1 MFQVSFTLVTDSYQE
16 CRKQKTAKFCYM
28 LLMFVCHAAD
38 IHGKLKEIHC
48 ELSQKKKDRK
58 VGKDF

>member
-16 CRKQKTAKFCYM
+16 CRKQKTAKYCYM

-38 IHGKLKEIHC
+38 IHGKLPKEIHC
-48 ELSQKKKDRK
+48 ELSQKKERQK
-58 VGKDF
+58 GW

>member
-1 MFQVSFTLVTDSYQE
+1 
-16 CRKQKTAKFCYM
+16 M

-38 IHGKLKEIHC
+38 ILGKLKEIHC